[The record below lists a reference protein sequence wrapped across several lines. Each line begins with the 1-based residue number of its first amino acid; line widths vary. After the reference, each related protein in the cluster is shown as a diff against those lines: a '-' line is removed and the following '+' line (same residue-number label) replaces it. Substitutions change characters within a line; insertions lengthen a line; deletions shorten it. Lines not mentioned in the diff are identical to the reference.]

1 MLFSP
6 QIPLPLTPRHDS
18 RFEDFAPGPNVAV
31 VESLRGMLDEAG
43 AHVFLHGD
51 EGSGKTHLLN
61 ALCLETRERGGRAYY
76 LALKRLPGD
85 AAAALQGVEGLD
97 LVCVDD
103 LHLVAGDG
111 AWEEALFHGFNRIR
125 ETGGRLLVSSRRRL
139 SALDIGLPDLA
150 SRLAWGLQLS
160 LKPLSDADKLD
171 VINRH
176 SDALGLGLGEDVQQ
190 YLIKHCERSVAA
202 LIGTVEQLHQVALTH
217 KRRITIPLARQVL
230 RAAIT
235 ETEDEN
241 ADKDPDHP

>member
-6 QIPLPLTPRHDS
+6 QIPLPLTPRRDS
-18 RFEDFAPGPNVAV
+18 RFEDFIPGPNAAV
-31 VESLRGMLDEAG
+31 VESLKDMLDEAG
-43 AHVFLHGD
+43 SHVFLHGD

-103 LHLVAGDG
+103 LHLVAGDRD
-111 AWEEALFHGFNRIR
+111 WEEALFHGFNRIR
-125 ETGGRLLVSSRRRL
+125 ETGGRLLVSSCKRL
-139 SALDIGLPDLA
+139 SALDINLPDLA
-150 SRLAWGLQLS
+150 SRLAWGLQLP
-160 LKPLSDADKLD
+160 LKPLSDADKLA
-171 VINRH
+171 VISRH

-202 LIGTVEQLHQVALTH
+202 LIGTVEELHQVALTN
-217 KRRITIPLARQVL
+217 KRRITIPLAREVL
-230 RAAIT
+230 RSAA

-241 ADKDPDHP
+241 ADKNPDHP